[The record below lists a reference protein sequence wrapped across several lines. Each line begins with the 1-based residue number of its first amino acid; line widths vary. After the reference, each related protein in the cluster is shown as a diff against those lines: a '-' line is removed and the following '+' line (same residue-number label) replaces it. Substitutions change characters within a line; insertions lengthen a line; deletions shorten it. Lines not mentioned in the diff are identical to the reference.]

1 MMGVLPSL
9 GSVSRL
15 EYVLQLPFS
24 KKDLFQEGRITVFL
38 LIHLSTV
45 GPHCLFRRASYI
57 YLDDIIINCPLPFLS
72 VISFSS
78 SFIHMYHFW
87 TPCLLVLNG
96 FRAKNSKL

>member
-38 LIHLSTV
+38 LIHLNLWVEIMNTI
-45 GPHCLFRRASYI
+45 LRRI
-57 YLDDIIINCPLPFLS
+57 FQLS
-72 VISFSS
+72 EQEQ
-78 SFIHMYHFW
+78 
-87 TPCLLVLNG
+87 
-96 FRAKNSKL
+96 